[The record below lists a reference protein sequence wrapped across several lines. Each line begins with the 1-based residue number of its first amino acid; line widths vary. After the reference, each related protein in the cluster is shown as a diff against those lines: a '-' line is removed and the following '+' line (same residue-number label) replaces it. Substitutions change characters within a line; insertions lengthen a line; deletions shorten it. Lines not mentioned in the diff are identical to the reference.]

1 MNDVVKELL
10 KQPIIRINITKD
22 KTDKDSLYIGDIIS
36 AQMDDEEAKENIL
49 AFCHQEEALI
59 QKMKDDFPN
68 MLELINAYFGGK
80 IYTYFGDK
88 K

>member
-1 MNDVVKELL
+1 MEELL

-22 KTDKDSLYIGDIIS
+22 KNDKDSLYIGDIIS
-36 AQMDDEEAKENIL
+36 AQMGNEKAKENIL

-59 QKMKDDFPN
+59 QKVKDDIPN